1 MNRLQKK
8 CVIASAGCHL
18 LLVLILFVGPA
29 FLSSGDRTEDL
40 PVLDF
45 VPVKTVDALV
55 SGGGNPH
62 AAPPP
67 VVQSPPEVAP
77 PKPAPVAM
85 VKETAPPKPAPAE
98 TVKETAPPRPEPESL
113 EVSSR
118 PKHRVEVN
126 TKVVTRRHSSG
137 EAKAATEARRQ
148 AAAAIGQAVAGI
160 RGELSSG
167 TTIELK
173 GPGGGGL
180 PYANW
185 AQAVKSV
192 YDRAW
197 LLPDGVASDSATAVA
212 TVTIARDGR
221 VISASMVR
229 PSGNGEVDQSVQATL
244 NRVRYAA
251 PLPDDAREEQRT
263 ITIYF
268 DVKAKLHG

>member
-8 CVIASAGCHL
+8 CLVASTGCHL
-18 LLVLILFVGPA
+18 LLALILFVGPA
-29 FLSSGDRTEDL
+29 FLSSGDRPEDL

-45 VPVKTVDALV
+45 VPAKTVDALV
-55 SGGGNPH
+55 SGGGNPK

-77 PKPAPVAM
+77 PKPAPAAR
-85 VKETAPPKPAPAE
+85 VKETAPPKPAPVE
-98 TVKETAPPRPEPESL
+98 TVKETASSKADPESL
-113 EVSSR
+113 EVSSP
-118 PKHRVEVN
+118 PKHRVEIS
-126 TKVVTRRHSSG
+126 TKVVKSRGSSTG
-137 EAKAATEARRQ
+137 AKAATEARRQ

-160 RGELSSG
+160 RGELSPG

-185 AQAVKSV
+185 MQAVKSV

-197 LLPDGVASDSATAVA
+197 LLPDSVTSDSATAMA

-221 VISASMVR
+221 VISSSMVR
-229 PSGNGEVDQSVQATL
+229 LSGNADVDQSVQATL

-251 PLPDDAREEQRT
+251 PLPDDAREDQRSV
-263 ITIYF
+263 TIYF